1 MNNEHEDK
9 RELTAADKANL
20 ARVSK
25 MTKAEKAG
33 ATDWE
38 KDFLKSLGE
47 RYAKWKDKVFLS
59 EKQSQALAKIV
70 AALDAPDGDDLP
82 DPNAD

>member
-1 MNNEHEDK
+1 MSTEHEDK
-9 RELTAADKANL
+9 RELTSQDKHNL
-20 ARVSK
+20 ARVAK
-25 MTKAEKAG
+25 MTKAEKAA

-70 AALDAPDGDDLP
+70 AALDAPPEDDLP

>member
-1 MNNEHEDK
+1 MSTENEDK
-9 RELTAADKANL
+9 RELSAADKRNL
-20 ARVSK
+20 ARVAK
-25 MTKAEKAG
+25 MTKAEKAA
-33 ATDWE
+33 ATEWE
-38 KDFLKSLGE
+38 KDFLKKLGE
-47 RYAKWKDKVFLS
+47 RYTKWKDKVFLS

>member
-1 MNNEHEDK
+1 MSTETEDK
-9 RELTAADKANL
+9 RELTAADKHNL
-20 ARVSK
+20 ARVAR
-25 MTKAEKAG
+25 MTKAEKAA

-38 KDFLKSLGE
+38 KDFLKKLGE

-59 EKQSQALAKIV
+59 EKQSAALAKIV
-70 AALDAPDGDDLP
+70 AALDAPPEDDLP